1 MQPAPV
7 RLRPMTI
14 SDILDAVFRLYRDN
28 FLTFIGVV
36 ALLQVPMLILQIS
49 VTFALG
55 NQVLVDMMQLTR
67 ELPFFDPEV
76 DPLSE
81 LPLGSLMLYVAISM
95 VIGLIQAIVI
105 QQLINGALA
114 NAIARRYLNQ
124 PVSILEAYSF
134 GIERIAALII
144 AGIII
149 TLIGGLIIGV
159 LFGCTIGFLIV
170 VASAGQDSVA
180 LAALTIFAT
189 IITILIAILIAAI
202 LLLRFL
208 FTTQAI
214 VLEGRGPI
222 DAMGRSWR
230 MMRGSF
236 WRVLG
241 IVALVYILVQII
253 TIVPSVA
260 LGGVIGAIFNRPED
274 FAIQQSL
281 STLVGYLIQ
290 IVALPLQLS
299 AFTLLYYDLR
309 VRKEGYD
316 MQMMAGAL
324 EGGE

>member
-81 LPLGSLMLYVAISM
+81 LPLGSLMLYVVISM